1 MPIGIARRGGVCG
14 GGANEK
20 GAGTMVMP
28 CSIGQGTHS
37 GRGQEKTQAV
47 RSDGFFWRNW
57 VESGHLEIA
66 FADAASPPLNGG
78 GRGGARE

>member
-1 MPIGIARRGGVCG
+1 MPIGSVRRGEVCG

-37 GRGQEKTQAV
+37 GRGQEGRERIPAV
-47 RSDGFFWRNW
+47 DKRR
-57 VESGHLEIA
+57 
-66 FADAASPPLNGG
+66 
-78 GRGGARE
+78 RRR